1 MGYDIIEMIS
11 GMFGGNQM
19 ELICP
24 ICRLPLSREERTCR
38 CGRGHSFDI
47 ARQGYV
53 NLLPVQQKR
62 SLHPGDTRE
71 QVLSRRAFLESGAYA
86 PIVEAVCAAARGQA
100 GPVLDVG
107 CGEGYYAVRV
117 ARRLGA
123 ELTGLD
129 ISKEAV
135 RCAAAKYKD
144 ARWICGTAAHL
155 PIGDGSVG
163 VLMSMFALTMPGE
176 FRRVLKDGGVF
187 IQVLAAQDHLMG
199 LKSIIY
205 PEIVLKEKDSVPEL
219 PGFALASS
227 QPVRFE
233 FTAEGEQVGNLLS
246 MTPHFWRI
254 SAEGARRL
262 KQTEA
267 LTDTASC
274 VVNVYRPLQG

>member
-1 MGYDIIEMIS
+1 
-11 GMFGGNQM
+11 M

-24 ICRLPLSREERTCR
+24 ICQLPLSQEGRSLR
-38 CGRGHSFDI
+38 CGRNHSFDI

-71 QVLSRRAFLESGAYA
+71 QVLSRRAFLESGAYM
-86 PIVEAVCAAARGQA
+86 PIVEAVKAAAGGHA
-100 GPVLDVG
+100 GPILDVG
-107 CGEGYYAVRV
+107 CGEGWYAVQV
-117 ARRLGA
+117 AEHLGA

-135 RCAAAKYKD
+135 RCAAAKYKGH
-144 ARWICGTAAHL
+144 RWLCGTAAHL
-155 PIGDGSVG
+155 PIAGDSVG
-163 VLMSMFALTMPGE
+163 ILMSMFALTMPGE
-176 FRRVLKDGGVF
+176 FRRVLKESGIF

-205 PEIVLKEKDSVPEL
+205 PEILLKEKDSVPEL
-219 PGFALASS
+219 PGFELVSS
-227 QPVRFE
+227 RPVRFE
-233 FTAEGEQVGNLLS
+233 FTAEGAQIGNLLS

-254 SAEGARRL
+254 SAEGAKRL
-262 KQTEA
+262 KETTT

-274 VVNVYRPLQG
+274 VVNVYQLT

>member
-1 MGYDIIEMIS
+1 
-11 GMFGGNQM
+11 M

-24 ICRLPLSREERTCR
+24 ICQLPLFCEGRSLR
-38 CGRGHSFDI
+38 CGRNHSFDV

-71 QVLSRRAFLESGAYA
+71 QVLSRREFLESGAYG
-86 PIVEAVCAAARGQA
+86 PIVEAVKAAAEGHA
-100 GPVLDVG
+100 GPILDVG
-107 CGEGYYAVRV
+107 CGEGWYAVQV
-117 ARRLGA
+117 ADHLGA

-135 RCAAAKYKD
+135 RCAAAKYKGR
-144 ARWICGTAAHL
+144 RWICGTAAHL
-155 PIGDGSVG
+155 PIPDDSVG
-163 VLMSMFALTMPGE
+163 VLMSMFALTMPLE
-176 FRRVLKDGGVF
+176 FSRVLKKDGIF

-205 PEIVLKEKDSVPEL
+205 PEILLKEKDSIPTLE
-219 PGFALASS
+219 GFSLVSS
-227 QPVRFE
+227 TPVRFE
-233 FTAEGEQVGNLLS
+233 FTVEGPQITNLLS

-254 SAEGARRL
+254 SAEGAKRL
-262 KQTEA
+262 KETKT

-274 VVNVYRPLQG
+274 VVNVYRLA

>member
-1 MGYDIIEMIS
+1 
-11 GMFGGNQM
+11 M

-24 ICRLPLSREERTCR
+24 ICHLSLEWEGKSCR
-38 CGRGHSFDI
+38 CGRGHSFDV

-71 QVLSRRAFLESGAYA
+71 QVISRRNFLETGAYT
-86 PIVEAVCAAARGQA
+86 PIVEAVKAAAA
-100 GPVLDVG
+100 GHSGPILDVG

-117 ARRLGA
+117 AEFLGA

-135 RCAAAKYKD
+135 RCAAAKYKGH
-144 ARWICGTAAHL
+144 RWICGTAAHL
-155 PIGDGSVG
+155 PIADDSVG
-163 VLMSMFALTMPGE
+163 VLMSMFALTMPQE
-176 FRRVLKDGGVF
+176 FRRVLKEDGIFV
-187 IQVLAAQDHLMG
+187 QVLAAQDHLLG

-205 PEIVLKEKDSVPEL
+205 PEILLKEKDSVPEL
-219 PGFALASS
+219 EGFRLVSS
-227 QPVRFE
+227 TPVRFE
-233 FTAEGEQVGNLLS
+233 FTAQGERIADLLS

-254 SAEGARRL
+254 SAEGAKRL
-262 KQTEA
+262 KATET

-274 VVNVYRPLQG
+274 VVNVYRPE